1 MLLEPVA
8 VLEGSRVDPDLDRRF
23 EALVHSH
30 RERARRLAW
39 RLVGG
44 DAAAA
49 EDVTQEAFVKAFRGL
64 AKFRG
69 EAALE
74 TWFYRILVRQAY
86 SYRRWRGI
94 RDFWDSGS
102 TAEPPDPFP
111 DPTRDP
117 GLQRRIAAALGEL
130 TRSQREV
137 FVLIHLE
144 GFRVRECAEMLEKP
158 IGTVKSHL
166 HRALAR
172 MRSEL
177 ADLVDPDGIPEHGE
191 KE

>member
-1 MLLEPVA
+1 MESVA
-8 VLEGSRVDPDLDRRF
+8 VLESSRVDPDLERRF

-30 RERARRLAW
+30 RERALRLAW

-49 EDVTQEAFVKAFRGL
+49 EDVTQDAFVKAFRGL
-64 AKFRG
+64 PRFRG
-69 EAALE
+69 EAKLE
-74 TWFYRILVRQAY
+74 TWFYRILLRQAY

-102 TAEPPDPFP
+102 LAEPPDPFP

-117 GLQRRIAAALGEL
+117 GLQRRIAAALGKL
-130 TRSQREV
+130 TRSQRDV
-137 FVLIHLE
+137 FVLVHLE
-144 GFRVRECAEMLEKP
+144 GLRVRECAEVLEKP

-177 ADLVDPDGIPEHGE
+177 ADLANVDHAPENGE
-191 KE
+191 KG

>member
-1 MLLEPVA
+1 VESVA
-8 VLEGSRVDPDLDRRF
+8 VLERSRVDPELERRF
-23 EALVHSH
+23 DALVHSH
-30 RERARRLAW
+30 RERAQRLAW

-64 AKFRG
+64 PRFRG

-102 TAEPPDPFP
+102 TAEPRDPFP

-130 TRSQREV
+130 TRSQHEV
-137 FVLIHLE
+137 FVLVHLE
-144 GFRVRECAEMLEKP
+144 GFRVRECAELLGKP

-177 ADLVDPDGIPEHGE
+177 ADLVEPDLASENGE
-191 KE
+191 K